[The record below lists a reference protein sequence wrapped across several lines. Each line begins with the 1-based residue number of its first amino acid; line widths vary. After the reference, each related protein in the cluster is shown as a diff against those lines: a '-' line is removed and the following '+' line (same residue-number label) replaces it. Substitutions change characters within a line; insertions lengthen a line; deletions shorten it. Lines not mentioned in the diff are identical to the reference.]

1 MIRVPALPQPHPATP
16 LGLAAVL
23 GLIGLALN
31 ACAWVGDQDP
41 PPPAQ
46 PSFYRSLAAPGA
58 ALDAHAAA
66 SMISGYRHNNGL
78 PAVTLDPNLMAMAQ
92 EQARVMAARNTLDHS
107 AGRSFKERIKAS
119 GFDAKVAAENI
130 GAGYYTLAEAFSGW
144 RESPP
149 HRANMLLREATHM
162 GIAAAYAPGSKYK
175 VFWSLVLAAPADAQ
189 QHAELSAPPG
199 APGAIRLDAGP
210 EPH

>member
-1 MIRVPALPQPHPATP
+1 MIRAPAPPQPPLATL
-16 LGLAAVL
+16 LGLATIL
-23 GLIGLALN
+23 GLIALALN

-58 ALDAHAAA
+58 ALDAPAAA

-149 HRANMLLREATHM
+149 HRANMLLREATRM
-162 GIAAAYAPGSKYK
+162 GIAAAYAPGTKYK

-189 QHAELSAPPG
+189 QHAALTAPPG
-199 APGAIRLDAGP
+199 AIQLDATP
-210 EPH
+210 RPH